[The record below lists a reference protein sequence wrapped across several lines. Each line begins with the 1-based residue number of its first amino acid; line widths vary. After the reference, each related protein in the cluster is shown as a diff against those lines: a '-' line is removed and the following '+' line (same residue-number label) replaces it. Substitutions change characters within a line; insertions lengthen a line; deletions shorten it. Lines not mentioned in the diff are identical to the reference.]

1 MGYVQEELAEA
12 NQIVKG
18 VIIGSDND
26 LRIKR
31 ALVVTKNIEF
41 FKYQISFKLVK

>member
-1 MGYVQEELAEA
+1 MLGAKSSFVDECF
-12 NQIVKG
+12 KG
-18 VIIGSDND
+18 VIIRSDID
-26 LRIKR
+26 LRIKI